1 MSFFEVSFFLL
12 FFFLFVATPS
22 VSDPRSSTAAMI
34 CSNRTAST
42 SDRQTFVSNFVSALD
57 AVTLQIY
64 SKRFAKVIEGSQ
76 NTTVYA
82 FGQCM
87 ADLSQTD
94 CNLCFAQSK
103 TQIFRCFPFQKA
115 TRGGRIFLDG
125 CYLRYD
131 DYEFFEEAVSADDRT
146 VCGETEVGRNQSDF
160 RANVI
165 KLLRNLT
172 VQASNNSG
180 FHVGYIDG
188 ANPNSTAYGLAQCW
202 ESVNQSS
209 CRTCLDKAV
218 SNITSCLPMEEGR
231 VLNTGCY
238 LRYSTQ
244 KFYNNSG
251 SDGPGGGGGR
261 HHLVVIL
268 AVCLSVIASLMVA
281 ASALFFGRKEFSR
294 RRKERKHLGA
304 IATIVNKSALNFKYE
319 TLEKATNYFHSSNK
333 LGQGGSGSVYK
344 GILPDGRE
352 VAIKRLFFNTRQW
365 VDEFFNEVNLVSRIE
380 HKNLV
385 KLLGCSIAGPESIL
399 VYEYVPKGSLH
410 QHLFDRTNAPS
421 LSWEVR
427 YNLILGTAEGLA
439 YLHEESGHRI
449 IHRDI
454 KLGNVLLDEN
464 FTAKIADFGLAR
476 FFPED
481 KSHISTGIAGTLGY
495 MAPEYLVR
503 GKLTEKVD
511 VYSFGVLLMEM
522 ICRRR
527 NNPFPRESSPLLQMV
542 WNHHVSNRLPE
553 AVDPT
558 LEGNFPQEEA
568 TRLLQIGLLCTQASA
583 ELRPSMSMVTKM
595 LKDNLTIPSATQPP
609 FLNANSGISHLE
621 GKKSH
626 SQPRSSTQ
634 SSGNSMSTSLLD
646 PR

>member
-1 MSFFEVSFFLL
+1 MSSCEVSFFLIS
-12 FFFLFVATPS
+12 FFLFVATPS
-22 VSDPRSSTAAMI
+22 VSDPRISTAAMI

-42 SDRQTFVSNFVSALD
+42 SDRQTFVSNFLAAMD
-57 AVTLQIY
+57 AVTPQI
-64 SKRFAKVIEGSQ
+64 SSQRFAKVIEGSR
-76 NTTVYA
+76 NATVYA

-94 CNLCFAQSK
+94 CDLCFALCK
-103 TQIFRCFPFQKA
+103 TQILKCVPFQKA
-115 TRGGRIFLDG
+115 TRGGRNFLDG

-131 DYEFFEEAVSADDRT
+131 DYEFFEEAVSADDKT
-146 VCGETEVGRNQSDF
+146 VCGETDVSRSPSDF
-160 RANVI
+160 RASAI

-172 VQASNNSG
+172 IQAPKNSG
-180 FHVGYIDG
+180 FYTAFIDG
-188 ANPNSTAYGLAQCW
+188 ANPNSTVYGLAQCW

-231 VLNTGCY
+231 VLNSGCY

-244 KFYNNSG
+244 NFYNNSG
-251 SDGPGGGGGR
+251 SDDRSGGGGQR
-261 HHLVVIL
+261 HLVVIL

-281 ASALFFGRKEFSR
+281 ALVLFFGRKEFSR
-294 RRKERKHLGA
+294 RRKERKQLGA
-304 IATIVNKSALNFKYE
+304 LATIVNKSELSFKYE

-344 GILPDGRE
+344 GIPSDGRE

-385 KLLGCSIAGPESIL
+385 KLLGCSITGPESIL
-399 VYEYVPKGSLH
+399 IYEYVPNRSLH
-410 QHLFDRTNAPS
+410 QHLFDRIDAPS
-421 LSWEVR
+421 LSWEIR
-427 YNLILGTAEGLA
+427 YNIIVGTAEGLA

-454 KLGNVLLDEN
+454 KLGNVLLDDN

-481 KSHISTGIAGTLGY
+481 KTHISTGIAGTLGY

-511 VYSFGVLLMEM
+511 IYSFGVLLIEI

-527 NNPFPRESSPLLQMV
+527 NSYPQEFSHVLHIV
-542 WNHHVSNRLPE
+542 WNHHMSNRLPE

-558 LEGNFPQEEA
+558 LEGNFPHEEA
-568 TRLLQIGLLCTQASA
+568 TRVLQIGLLCVQASA
-583 ELRPSMSMVTKM
+583 ELRPSMSMIVKM

-621 GKKSH
+621 GEKSH
-626 SQPRSSTQ
+626 SQPGSLTQ
-634 SSGNSMSTSLLD
+634 SSGNSKTVSLVD